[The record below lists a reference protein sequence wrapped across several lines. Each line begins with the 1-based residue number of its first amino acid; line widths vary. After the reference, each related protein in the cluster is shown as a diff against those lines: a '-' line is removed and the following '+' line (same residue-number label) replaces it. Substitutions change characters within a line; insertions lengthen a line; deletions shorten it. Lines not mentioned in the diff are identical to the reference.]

1 MVSVGI
7 CWSRSLSLRKVLRK
21 GTAVP
26 ISISFDAIAYD
37 QTGVKSMMYAINF
50 GPEAVFELKIPGNEI
65 ISFLPIVGVN
75 ALVYQTSWFWDILQ
89 QH

>member
-1 MVSVGI
+1 
-7 CWSRSLSLRKVLRK
+7 
-21 GTAVP
+21 
-26 ISISFDAIAYD
+26 
-37 QTGVKSMMYAINF
+37 MMYAINF